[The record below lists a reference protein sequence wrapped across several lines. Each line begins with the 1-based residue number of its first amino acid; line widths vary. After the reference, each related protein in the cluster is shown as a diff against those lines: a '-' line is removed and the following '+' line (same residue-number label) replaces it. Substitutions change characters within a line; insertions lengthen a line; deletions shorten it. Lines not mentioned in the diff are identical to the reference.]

1 MSARGQRIV
10 RWVMD
15 GADND
20 RYLHEE
26 EVYWGVF
33 VVDAT
38 DLSPL
43 AMFRSEEDANQH
55 ARLLAHGPENNT
67 EYDVSPCVVD
77 IAHRDNF
84 EVPK

>member
-1 MSARGQRIV
+1 MSTREQRIV
-10 RWVMD
+10 RWVKD
-15 GADND
+15 GTDSD
-20 RYLHEE
+20 RYAHEE

-33 VVDAT
+33 IVDSVDAR
-38 DLSPL
+38 PL
-43 AMFRSEEDANQH
+43 AMFRSEMHANQH
-55 ARLLAHGPENNT
+55 ARFLSRNPDSNT